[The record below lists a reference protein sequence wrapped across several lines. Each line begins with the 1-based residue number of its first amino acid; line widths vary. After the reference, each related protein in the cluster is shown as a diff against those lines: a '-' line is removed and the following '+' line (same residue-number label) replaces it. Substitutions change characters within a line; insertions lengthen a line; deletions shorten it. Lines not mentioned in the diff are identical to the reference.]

1 MTNGEH
7 NLWLGNA
14 LKAAPE
20 IERQL
25 RIANAIS
32 IAKELHSIPA
42 SEGGMS
48 TEAYVETLEKLLN
61 GAGFTISK

>member
-7 NLWLGNA
+7 NLWLGDA
-14 LKAAPE
+14 LKAVPE

-42 SEGGMS
+42 SEGGMN
-48 TEAYVETLEKLLN
+48 TENYVGTLTKLLN
-61 GAGFTISK
+61 GAGFTIT

>member
-7 NLWLGNA
+7 NLWYGNA
-14 LKAAPE
+14 LKAVPE

-32 IAKELHSIPA
+32 IAKELHSIPVD
-42 SEGGMS
+42 EGGMNTENYVS
-48 TEAYVETLEKLLN
+48 TLTKLLN
-61 GAGFTISK
+61 GAGFTLT